1 MNGCLTGLAAIT
13 AAAASVDTY
22 GAVIIGIVAG
32 WVYIALSK
40 LLVRFKIDDA
50 VDAIPVHMGGG
61 TWGLLATGL
70 LSKPELLQAAYGQ
83 SEHVGWFY
91 EWGRGSGNFTLM
103 ACQLVA
109 ILFVFGWVFVIMTI
123 FYRFLNYFGWLR
135 IDYLEEEV
143 GLDISRHKGGCYD
156 LTSGSANE
164 EAVLELRNSRHKMTE
179 DRSFRKSAVPDK
191 KVESDDS
198 PSEDPAQQEEA

>member
-1 MNGCLTGLAAIT
+1 MKSHLFSKKKILNLNSYFQTGYHSYDLTATMNGCLTGLAAIT

-40 LLVRFKIDDA
+40 LLVRLKIDDA

-83 SEHVGWFY
+83 SVYVGWFY
-91 EWGRGSGNFTLM
+91 EWGRGTGDFTLM
-103 ACQLVA
+103 GCQLVA
-109 ILFVFGWVFVIMTI
+109 ILFVFG
-123 FYRFLNYFGWLR
+123 
-135 IDYLEEEV
+135 
-143 GLDISRHKGGCYD
+143 
-156 LTSGSANE
+156 
-164 EAVLELRNSRHKMTE
+164 
-179 DRSFRKSAVPDK
+179 
-191 KVESDDS
+191 
-198 PSEDPAQQEEA
+198 